1 VLVSPDV
8 GGIKMVRSYAKKLQA
23 PLAIVDKR
31 RTGPRD
37 TEAVHIIGDVK
48 GKNAIM
54 VDDMVA
60 TGGTIAQAARILKAQ
75 GAKDIYLCAT
85 HPVLAGSAVEKLS
98 KAPIKEA
105 VFTDTIPFNQPDKKK
120 IIKILSVAGLI
131 SEAIRRIHNSES
143 VSSLFV

>member
-1 VLVSPDV
+1 MKSITVFFAVLLLAASCV
-8 GGIKMVRSYAKKLQA
+8 YAQGR
-23 PLAIVDKR
+23 PN
-31 RTGPRD
+31 
-37 TEAVHIIGDVK
+37 IIL
-48 GKNAIM
+48 IM

-60 TGGTIAQAARILKAQ
+60 TVGTIAQAARILKAK

-105 VFTDTIPFNQPDKKK
+105 VFTDTIPSNQPDKKK